1 MDRMNQETVGL
12 MGGANVLS
20 EATEGI
26 CLAQGRLIDELPG
39 AAFAAITLFWVL
51 STLGVLIWHEVSAD
65 TIAHLF
71 ATVNALTESH
81 TMNAL
86 CRLAGAGSFAKSVY
100 TYFDPS

>member
-1 MDRMNQETVGL
+1 MDQMNHETVGL
-12 MGGANVLS
+12 MGGSNVSS

-39 AAFAAITLFWVL
+39 AAFAAITLFWVM

-65 TIAHLF
+65 TVAHVF
-71 ATVNALTESH
+71 ATVHAIAGSQ
-81 TMNAL
+81 TMSEI
-86 CRLAGAGSFAKSVY
+86 CRLASAGSFARSVY